1 MNDNKKIDTKTPL
14 ECAQRLLALF
24 RSTGGLTQRA
34 SVGYLTTY
42 FRGSGFAQ
50 DEYRRAVDYALDK
63 KWIAFPADNSV
74 MLTPVG
80 MSALTT
86 QGRQPNSSPLSHPG
100 ARQGSR

>member
-1 MNDNKKIDTKTPL
+1 MNDNKKTDIKTSL

-24 RSTGGLTQRA
+24 KSTGVLNQRT

-42 FRGSGFAQ
+42 FRGGGFAQ
-50 DEYRRAVDYALDK
+50 DEYRRAVDYALGK

-80 MSALTT
+80 MTALTH
-86 QGRQPNSSPLSHPG
+86 QGRLPNSSPLSHPG
-100 ARQGSR
+100 ARQSSR